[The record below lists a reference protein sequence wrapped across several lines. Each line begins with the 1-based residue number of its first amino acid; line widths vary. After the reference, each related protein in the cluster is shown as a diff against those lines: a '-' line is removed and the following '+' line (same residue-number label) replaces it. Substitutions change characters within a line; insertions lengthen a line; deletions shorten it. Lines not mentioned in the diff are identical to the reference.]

1 MGDLKVTGSPAIYE
15 LFYEKVITEIIEVS
29 EMKKKKDK
37 SQPTILLSLTQHP
50 DFRWYFG
57 NSPSLNIALDSKKG
71 QEGGTSGSQVAHL
84 GAQLPG
90 LSLWLNS
97 ESGFP
102 IPRGVQHP
110 TRVLL
115 D

>member
-1 MGDLKVTGSPAIYE
+1 MGDLKVTCSPAIYE

-90 LSLWLNS
+90 LSL
-97 ESGFP
+97 
-102 IPRGVQHP
+102 
-110 TRVLL
+110 
-115 D
+115 